1 MPTPAP
7 QDRRKRPAPRRPLG
21 PTWLFVGVFALFIL
35 VNLLTIAIKQ
45 KPIDYSQFKLFLQQ
59 DRLSEV
65 TVGKEEIH
73 GTYRDASGAL
83 VGFTTTPIN
92 DPKLVEQLE
101 AQKVPFT
108 GEAENKWLTELVSWI

>member
-7 QDRRKRPAPRRPLG
+7 QDRRKRPTPRRPLG
-21 PTWLFVGVFALFIL
+21 PAWLFVGVFALFIL
-35 VNLLTIAIKQ
+35 VNLLTVALKQ
-45 KPIDYSQFKLFLQQ
+45 TPIEYSVFKSYLAQN
-59 DRLSEV
+59 RLAEV

-73 GTYRDASGAL
+73 GRYTDANGAL

-101 AQKVPFT
+101 AQKVRFT
-108 GEAENKWLTELVSWI
+108 G